1 MQLTITLPADLQE
14 KLTARAAL
22 LNVSLES
29 LVIQYLEKTA
39 QQAYPIKND
48 PLIALFGT
56 IKSDVPDLA
65 DNHDD
70 YLGQALHKEMNVAE

>member
-14 KLTARAAL
+14 KLTARAVL

-39 QQAYPIKND
+39 QQSYPIKND
-48 PLIALFGT
+48 PLIALLGT

-70 YLGQALHKEMNVAE
+70 YLGQALHKEINGAE